1 MIDVVAAYES
11 TSVLFLVRM
20 SHFAF
25 ARLSSTTPLE
35 VVGTIKGQ
43 SLISRTT
50 TRRGVTNEN
59 APPSIG
65 KPLR

>member
-25 ARLSSTTPLE
+25 ARLNSTTPLE
-35 VVGTIKGQ
+35 VLGTIKEQ

-50 TRRGVTNEN
+50 SYKGGYE
-59 APPSIG
+59 
-65 KPLR
+65 